1 MGRAAEPRRL
11 ADVAGFDEITDVL
24 VVGFGGA
31 GACATL
37 EARAAG
43 ADVLLLE
50 RASGGGGTTALS
62 TGQIY
67 LGGGTA
73 IQKACGF
80 EDDVEEMFKYL
91 MASCGPGADEGKI
104 RAFCDGCVEHFDW
117 LVGHGMPFKESYYG
131 EGSYTPTD
139 DCLSYS
145 GSELAWPYRDLA
157 EAAPRGH
164 TVQQDGI
171 EAGGQLMRSLIE
183 AVEGS
188 GARIQTDTMVETL
201 VVDDERRIV
210 GVVARVDQEERLI
223 GARSGVILCAG
234 GFINNKAMV
243 DRYAPLLRKCKFR
256 AASDGDDGRGIRMG
270 LGVGAAAI
278 RMDVGCIV
286 LPFTVPKQLIKG
298 IFVNKAGQRFIA
310 EDLYQTVVGEA
321 ALLHENGEVFLIVDN
336 DVFERPFPP
345 TDIVAVEDSIADLEA
360 SMKLPEG
367 SLQHTVSFYNEH
379 AARGEDPLYHKQ
391 PEYLAPLLTPPFA
404 ALDYSTD
411 AALYTVFT
419 LGGLQTTPLG
429 QVMTADGEIV
439 DGLYAAG
446 RTTSGLA
453 AQGYSSGL
461 SIADATFFGRAA
473 GRTAASREKDSRLT
487 IAARESV

>member
-1 MGRAAEPRRL
+1 MGRAAAPRRL
-11 ADVAGFDEITDVL
+11 ADVGGWDEMADVV

-31 GACATL
+31 GACAAL
-37 EARAAG
+37 EARAEG
-43 ADVLLLE
+43 ADVVLLE

-73 IQKACGF
+73 IQSACGF
-80 EDDVEEMFKYL
+80 EDSSDDMFKYL
-91 MASCGPGADEGKI
+91 MATCGPGADEAKI
-104 RAFCDGCVEHFDW
+104 RAFCDDSVAHFDW

-131 EGSYTPTD
+131 DGSYTPTD

-145 GSELAWPYRDLA
+145 GSEQCFPYRDIA
-157 EAAPRGH
+157 TPAPRGH

-171 EAGGQLMRSLIE
+171 EAGGQLMRSLVE
-183 AVEGS
+183 AVESS
-188 GARIQTDTMVETL
+188 GTRIQTDTLVETL

-210 GVVARVDQEERLI
+210 GVVARHDQREQLI
-223 GARSGVILCAG
+223 GARGGVVLCAG
-234 GFINNKAMV
+234 GFINNRAMV

-270 LGVGAAAI
+270 MGVGGAAI

-298 IFVNKAGQRFIA
+298 IFVNRQGQRFIN
-310 EDLYQTVVGEA
+310 EDMYQTVVGEA
-321 ALLHENGEVFLIVDN
+321 ALLHQKGEVFLVVDN

-345 TDIVAVEDSIADLEA
+345 TDIVAVEETVEELERA
-360 SMKLPEG
+360 MALPEG
-367 SLQHTVSFYNEH
+367 SLQHTVAYYNEH

-391 PEYLAPLLTPPFA
+391 AEYLAPLVTPPFA

-419 LGGLQTTPLG
+419 MGGLHTTPTA
-429 QVMTADGEIV
+429 QVLTADGEPV
-439 DGLYAAG
+439 EGLYAAG

-461 SIADATFFGRAA
+461 SIADATFFGRRA
-473 GRTAASREKDSRLT
+473 GRS
-487 IAARESV
+487 AARAPRSSI